1 MSYSSK
7 PETELPAGG
16 SGMRSPAS
24 PIVLLGVP
32 GAGKGTQA
40 KRIAA
45 RYAIP
50 HIATGDMLRAAVRA
64 DTSLGRQAAL
74 ALEQGEL
81 VSDELVCATVEE
93 RLQRADCQRGS
104 VLDGFPRTVPQ
115 AAWFFPFLQR
125 TGLSRE
131 EDVVVIYLTVG
142 YNDLC
147 RRLAGRRQCPVCG
160 RSYNDRTQPPS
171 QAGVCNLD
179 GALLVQRPDDDPEV
193 VRERLSAYEKLTL
206 PLVEYMRPRGRF
218 FEIRGSAPIDEVT
231 GAVLQAIDTSRSA
244 S

>member
-1 MSYSSK
+1 M
-7 PETELPAGG
+7 PANAVGV
-16 SGMRSPAS
+16 RSPSA
-24 PIVLLGVP
+24 PVVLLGVP

-45 RYAIP
+45 RYNIP

-64 DTSLGRQAAL
+64 DTPLGRQAAR
-74 ALEQGEL
+74 ALELGDL
-81 VSDELVCATVEE
+81 VSDDLVCATVEE
-93 RLQRADCQRGS
+93 RLQRPDCQRGS

-115 AAWFFPFLQR
+115 AAWFFPFLER
-125 TGLSRE
+125 SGLARE

-147 RRLAGRRQCPVCG
+147 SRLAGRRQCPVCG

-171 QAGVCNLD
+171 QAGVCDLD
-179 GALLVQRPDDDPEV
+179 GAHLVQRPDDDPEV
-193 VRERLSAYEKLTL
+193 VRERLTAYEQLTL

-218 FEIRGSAPIDEVT
+218 FEIRGSAPIDDVT
-231 GAVLQAIDTSRSA
+231 GAVLQAIDTVRGA